1 MTSFVGSFSIEDV
14 QMVPVHFF
22 VGGLDWIF
30 RKRNWGFYLVNWA
43 ARMEKGGGGGL
54 ELSLVMQAYCKSP
67 NFDIICMMY
76 AHAPQLFAIL
86 VLVWLYH
93 IPAN

>member
-1 MTSFVGSFSIEDV
+1 MTSFVDSFSIEDV

-43 ARMEKGGGGGL
+43 ARMERRGGF
-54 ELSLVMQAYCKSP
+54 LSYHLVMQAYCKSP
-67 NFDIICMMY
+67 NFDILS
-76 AHAPQLFAIL
+76 A
-86 VLVWLYH
+86 
-93 IPAN
+93 